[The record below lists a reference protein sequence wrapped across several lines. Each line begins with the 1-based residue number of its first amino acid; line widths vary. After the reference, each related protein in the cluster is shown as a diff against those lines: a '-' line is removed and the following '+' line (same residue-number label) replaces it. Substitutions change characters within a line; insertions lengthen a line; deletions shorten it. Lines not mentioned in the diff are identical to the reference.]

1 MQANKLTLLTHHI
14 ASPWAQP
21 ERLGAV
27 ESRAEK
33 HKEASPSS
41 AGSHQ
46 GGAWKCLDR
55 FWSSLQSLPDQSE
68 TRGCPERRV
77 LPGARGKSKWE
88 VTADWR
94 RRENWGCTDSKSS
107 KMARE
112 QVIEARTEER
122 HTMCELWISLEIP
135 KDSSE
140 AKGTAFC
147 RVLSEQDGGN
157 TRIHVSI
164 SLTVQ
169 DM

>member
-1 MQANKLTLLTHHI
+1 MQGNKLTLLTHHI

-77 LPGARGKSKWE
+77 LPGARGKRKWE
-88 VTADWR
+88 VTVDWR

-107 KMARE
+107 KMARD

-122 HTMCELWISLEIP
+122 
-135 KDSSE
+135 KDTECVSCGSALRSPSE

-147 RVLSEQDGGN
+147 RVLSEQDGGI
-157 TRIHVSI
+157 THIHVSI
-164 SLTVQ
+164 SVTVQ